1 MNEDNTEMLKVLNRG
16 VLIEELWQTAVEAA
30 SPAELGPSFGRFLRA
45 WNTLAV
51 ERMETEGRLT
61 PGDLAIAESNLRR
74 FIQLMKTEAV
84 FLGHAGRLDRESFHA
99 AHQKVERR
107 SILTPFT
114 LWPFW
119 PNSVAI
125 KSESK
130 L

>member
-74 FIQLMKTEAV
+74 FIQLMKTEA
-84 FLGHAGRLDRESFHA
+84 SFWVTQA
-99 AHQKVERR
+99 AWIG
-107 SILTPFT
+107 SPFT
-114 LWPFW
+114 RLTR
-119 PNSVAI
+119 
-125 KSESK
+125 KSNAVRY
-130 L
+130 